1 MLLIQYIN
9 LNPKWSYKVLI
20 KPNVNTT
27 TNPNTLNIHTRLF
40 EKTIINN
47 TRKSKFSLKPMSS
60 HYFA

>member
-47 TRKSKFSLKPMSS
+47 TRKSKF
-60 HYFA
+60 